1 MKNLKIDESTHKRLK
16 IFCAKNEFKINI
28 QADVFINQSLDKLE
42 EENEKKINN
51 QRVHRKGN
59 KNS

>member
-16 IFCAKNEFKINI
+16 IFCAENGLKINI
-28 QADVFINQSLDKLE
+28 QADVFINQYLDKLE
-42 EENEKKINN
+42 KKNEKKINN
-51 QRVHRKGN
+51 QRVHKESN